1 MIHTNGMDTL
11 RAKLKRA
18 YVGVDH
24 HVSGKHLG
32 RHSNEFVVTRNTR
45 QMGTEAQTTAL
56 VQCGVGKRLRLAGPI
71 GPKPTR
77 QSDMLNA
84 WKA

>member
-24 HVSGKHLG
+24 HVSGNYLG
-32 RHSNEFVVTRNTR
+32 RHSKEFVVMRNTR
-45 QMGTEAQTTAL
+45 HMGTDDRMGAL